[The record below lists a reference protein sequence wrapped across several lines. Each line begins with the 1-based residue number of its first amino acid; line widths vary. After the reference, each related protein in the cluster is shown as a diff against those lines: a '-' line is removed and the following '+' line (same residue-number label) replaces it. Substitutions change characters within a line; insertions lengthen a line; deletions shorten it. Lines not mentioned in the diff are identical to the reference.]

1 MHFISH
7 IALATLTLAKC
18 YKFFCPLSFAFQYCN
33 VFTKGYLDKT
43 KHGAVISIF
52 VSMFRLKPLA
62 LFGRVKR
69 NFFLVSFAVCKCD
82 KHSAPDN
89 SEQHVSTDLC

>member
-1 MHFISH
+1 MYLYDRFLIRR
-7 IALATLTLAKC
+7 ICRKLTL
-18 YKFFCPLSFAFQYCN
+18 S
-33 VFTKGYLDKT
+33 TIDKT
-43 KHGAVISIF
+43 KHGAVILIF

-69 NFFLVSFAVCKCD
+69 IFLVSFAVCKCD